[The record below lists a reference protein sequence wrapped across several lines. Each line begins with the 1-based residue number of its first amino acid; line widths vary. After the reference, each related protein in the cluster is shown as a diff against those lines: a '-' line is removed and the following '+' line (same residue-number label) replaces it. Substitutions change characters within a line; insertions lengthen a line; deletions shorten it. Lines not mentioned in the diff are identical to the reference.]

1 MITLTS
7 CISVDYDLPLL
18 PHFVKHY
25 SKLDIDRYKF
35 IFHSKYK
42 FYVSKF
48 NHILKPIKDKV
59 EIFTWV
65 GEFSCDQKMDKLN
78 QLQTEGLILTADV
91 DEYQIWDRPLEGI
104 VWGKLRDRESLDS
117 SLSYISDKEL
127 EEQFPIISDKSKWGR
142 NLMKPCLFPYDIKFT
157 SPHHLENIEPSDDYI
172 DVDHYRWVSGRSEKS
187 IERVKTYRKINKQG
201 RKLEEFGFYPTK
213 GLQEVIDEY
222 GNKPLI

>member
-18 PHFVKHY
+18 PHFIKHY
-25 SKLDIDRYKF
+25 SKLDIDRYKL
-35 IFHSKYK
+35 IFHSKFK
-42 FYVSKF
+42 FYPSKF
-48 NHILKPIKDKV
+48 EHLHKPLGDKV
-59 EIFTWV
+59 EIFTWI

-91 DEYQIWDRPLEGI
+91 DEYQIWDRPLQGI
-104 VWGKLRDRESLDS
+104 NDS
-117 SLSYISDKEL
+117 FSKKKNIKFITDKGL
-127 EEQFPIISDKSKWGR
+127 EEQFPVISNKSKWGR
-142 NLMKPCLFPYDIKFT
+142 NLMKPCLFPYNIKFT

-172 DVDHYRWVSGRSEKS
+172 DVDHYRWVSGRLEKS
-187 IERVKTYRKINKQG
+187 IERVETYRKINKQG